1 MPIGH
6 EHTVDSEWAEQPR
19 RRTCSWPSAGLPALL
34 LVAAIIG
41 AGGSLAGTG
50 SATGNAPSS
59 NDGNTHTGAIE
70 LRIATR

>member
-1 MPIGH
+1 MDI
-6 EHTVDSEWAEQPR
+6 ERARQPR
-19 RRTCSWPSAGLPALL
+19 RRACSWPSAGLPGLL

-59 NDGNTHTGAIE
+59 NDGNSHTGAIE
-70 LRIATR
+70 LRIASR